1 MSSLHDLIWALT
13 CGVKPD
19 IMVKC
24 VIDMAFH
31 YTYPNVS
38 HFPSPKCEM
47 GTHAEVPVP
56 AGGNNILNN
65 ISIYTLYI
73 ILFLSVTIY

>member
-13 CGVKPD
+13 CGVQPD

-24 VIDMAFH
+24 VIDTVAI
-31 YTYPNVS
+31 S
-38 HFPSPKCEM
+38 HFPSPKCEV

-56 AGGNNILNN
+56 AGGNNT
-65 ISIYTLYI
+65 YVYI
-73 ILFLSVTIY
+73 